1 MHAVVAIRTD
11 YGGKIGS
18 GHWVRT
24 NTLADELSHRG
35 HRVVFFVRNQ
45 SISQDKLPSQ
55 HEVISL
61 PNYSNAYTPN
71 NSVPSTMMHPDF
83 LPMGEDSD
91 FNQFSAALRDSCL
104 GIDVL
109 LTDHYGITSK
119 WQRKARAVA
128 RWLVAIDDLADRQI
142 ETDLLLDQNFYAHQS
157 IRYLDLIP
165 RNAITLL
172 GPDFALL
179 RPAFAKGE
187 IPLNMTQL
195 PVASTAIVCFGG
207 SEFGSLNLDVTET
220 ILERTSLNALVLGN
234 PSPNLEFSWGQLRLR
249 FPNRIDGPRFA
260 ENAANLLRDASL
272 FIGSGG
278 SITWERYAVGLPGAV
293 FAIAKNQERMSQDAA
308 EAGLHLYL
316 GTPPQFD
323 PDKLAQAVRQLST
336 PEVRLPM
343 IKKMMSLVDGK
354 GTARVADAIEKLMA
368 P

>member
-1 MHAVVAIRTD
+1 MRAVVAIRTD

-55 HEVISL
+55 HEVIWL
-61 PNYSNAYTPN
+61 PNYANTHTPN
-71 NSVPSTMMHPDF
+71 NSAPSTMMHPDF

-91 FNQFSAALRDSCL
+91 FIEFSACLRDSCL
-104 GIDVL
+104 GIDLL

-119 WQRKARAVA
+119 WQRKAREVA

-157 IRYLDLIP
+157 VRYLDLIP
-165 RNAITLL
+165 KNAITLL

-179 RPAFAKGE
+179 RPAFAEGE
-187 IPLNMTQL
+187 IPLNMTKR
-195 PVASTAIVCFGG
+195 PAAGTAIVCFGG
-207 SEFGSLNLDVTET
+207 NEFGSFNLDVTET
-220 ILERTSLNALVLGN
+220 ILERSSLNVLVLGN

-260 ENAANLLRDASL
+260 ENPAHLLRDAYF

-293 FAIAKNQERMSQDAA
+293 FAIAKNQERMNQDAA

-316 GTPPQFD
+316 GTPQEFD
-323 PDKLAQAVRQLST
+323 SDKLAQAVRQLST

-343 IKKMMSLVDGK
+343 IKKMMNLVDGK
-354 GTARVADAIEKLMA
+354 GTARVADAIERLMGQ
-368 P
+368 